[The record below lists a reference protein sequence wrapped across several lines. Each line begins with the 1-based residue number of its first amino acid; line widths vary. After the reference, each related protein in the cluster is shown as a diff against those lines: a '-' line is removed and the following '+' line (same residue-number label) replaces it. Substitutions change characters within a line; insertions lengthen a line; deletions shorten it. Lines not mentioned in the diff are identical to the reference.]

1 MIKGRAL
8 CFSRAM
14 CRRLI
19 CSSFLILSFLSVN
32 AQKDFAELRKNIG
45 RIVSANLTHDKFKDS
60 TAVYATSI
68 LIDVHKVKGQQ
79 IVKYDYNN
87 YDFKTIFTDLSGLEK
102 LDYSVVLKKTKSKK
116 LIYRLYITVGDSTY
130 KPALVDIEKM
140 EEAVIKLLA
149 QIEENRESVGSLIVK
164 FDKKVYH

>member
-1 MIKGRAL
+1 MLYLLTHRKI
-8 CFSRAM
+8 
-14 CRRLI
+14 
-19 CSSFLILSFLSVN
+19 FLHYVVTLV
-32 AQKDFAELRKNIG
+32 ELFPL
-45 RIVSANLTHDKFKDS
+45 NLTPEKFKDS

-68 LIDVHKVKGQQ
+68 LIDVQRVKGQQ

-102 LDYSVVLKKTKSKK
+102 LDYSAILKKTKSKK
-116 LIYRLYITVGDSTY
+116 LIYRVYITVGDSTY
-130 KPALVDIEKM
+130 KPAVVNIEKM

-164 FDKKVYH
+164 IDKKVSH